1 MRTRADK
8 IGARFTVTSVAGQG
22 TTIEVVV
29 PQAAIA
35 AAGNTPVAGDPVSIR
50 DG

>member
-8 IGARFTVTSVAGQG
+8 IGARFTVTSVPGHG

-35 AAGNTPVAGDPVSIR
+35 AGGNAPDAADPVSIR

>member
-29 PQAAIA
+29 PQAAITAGGNAPA
-35 AAGNTPVAGDPVSIR
+35 ASDPVSIR